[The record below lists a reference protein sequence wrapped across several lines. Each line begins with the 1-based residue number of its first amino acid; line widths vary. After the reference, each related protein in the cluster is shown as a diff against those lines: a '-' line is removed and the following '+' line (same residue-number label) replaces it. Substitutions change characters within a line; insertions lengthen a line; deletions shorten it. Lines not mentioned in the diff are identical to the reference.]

1 MKNNFYLRLALGN
14 IRKNGKFYIP
24 FLLTC
29 MAATAMF
36 FNMCSIYA
44 NETLASREDVRTV
57 LSLGIIIIALFSVIF
72 LFYTNS
78 FLIKRRKKELALYN
92 IFGMEKRHIGR
103 MLVWEKIISAF
114 ISIGGG
120 LLAGLLF
127 DRLMFLILRKLLH
140 MESMDYH
147 LNSRPVLMTLVLFLI
162 IFLFILITDIARIQK
177 SRPAELL
184 QGASEGEREPKS
196 RIVIAVAG
204 IVCLAA
210 GYALALSSK
219 GVDAILMFFVA
230 VLFVIAG
237 TYCLFAAGSV
247 TILKAIKKRKNY
259 YYKPNH
265 FISVSGMIYRMRQN
279 AAGLA
284 NICILSTIV
293 LVMLSSTVS
302 LYVGVNSILEE
313 RYPCDISGNYEE
325 GCQEET
331 AELMRKTAA
340 DRGLEVENYLSYETM
355 AVTLT
360 RNGNA
365 FEGAD
370 TENVS
375 LNDITVLIFMDSHS
389 YLNLT
394 GQKIDEGEDEI
405 LVYNDSGVRKKE
417 RLEKGDVIDI
427 LGTQLRVKDTLKE
440 RPSISRSSYPVD
452 NVYYIVLSGEDMM
465 KRIEQLQKDF
475 YSENYSVVD
484 RVFQFDLSGT
494 DDQKNAFSDE
504 IFAQMDGAEKEGD
517 GSGFPVTSIIS
528 RAANTDRVYSFYGS
542 FLFIGVFLG
551 VLFILA
557 TVLIIYYKQI
567 IEGYEDKDRF
577 EIMKKVGLSR
587 EEIRRAVKSQ
597 ILTMFFLPL
606 AAAVVHM
613 MFAFPMVK
621 VILGMMGLGNTSVFF
636 ICTAAVTGIF
646 AVCYVAVY
654 TLTARVYYK
663 IVS

>member
-29 MAATAMF
+29 VAAAAMF
-36 FNMCSIYA
+36 FNMCSIFT
-44 NETLASREDVRTV
+44 NDTLASRQDVRTV
-57 LSLGIIIIALFSVIF
+57 LGLGVIIIALFSIIF

-103 MLVWEKIISAF
+103 MLVWEKILSAI

-140 MESMDYH
+140 MDSLEYH
-147 LNSRPVLMTLVLFLI
+147 LNSQPVLMTLVLFLA
-162 IFLFILITDIARIQK
+162 IFFFILIADIARIQR

-184 QGASEGEREPKS
+184 QGASEGEREPKN
-196 RIVIAVAG
+196 RIVIAVLG

-237 TYCLFAAGSV
+237 TYCLFAAGSIA
-247 TILKAIKKRKNY
+247 ILKAVKKRKNY

-265 FISVSGMIYRMRQN
+265 FISISGMIYRMRQN

-302 LYVGVNSILEE
+302 LYAGVDSILKQ
-313 RYPCDISGNYEE
+313 RYPCDISGNYAE
-325 GCQEET
+325 GQQEET
-331 AELMRKTAA
+331 ATLMRQTAS
-340 DRGLEVENYLSYETM
+340 DMGLEVKNYMSYETL
-355 AVTLT
+355 AVVFVKE
-360 RNGNA
+360 GNV
-365 FEGAD
+365 FECGD
-370 TENVS
+370 PGQVS
-375 LNDITVLIFMDSHS
+375 LDDVSVLIFMDDHS

-394 GQKIDEGEDEI
+394 GEKADLAENEI
-405 LVYNDSGVRKKE
+405 LVYNDSEVKERE
-417 RLEKGDVIDI
+417 RLEKDDVIDV
-427 LGTQLRVKDTLKE
+427 LDTELRVKDTLRE
-440 RPSISRSSYPVD
+440 RPPVDRSSYPVE
-452 NVYYIVLSGEDMM
+452 NIYYVVLSGENMM
-465 KRIEQLQKDF
+465 NRIAQLQRDA
-475 YSENYSVVD
+475 YIENYSIVD

-504 IFAQMDGAEKEGD
+504 VNDRVDEAEKDGD
-517 GSGFPVTSIIS
+517 ASEFPVTSIIS
-528 RAANTDRVYSFYGS
+528 RAANVDRVYSFYGS

-551 VLFILA
+551 VLFVFA

-587 EEIRRAVKSQ
+587 DEIRRAVKSQ

-606 AAAVVHM
+606 VAAVVHM
-613 MFAFPMVK
+613 MFAFPMVN
-621 VILGMMGLGNTSVFF
+621 VILGMMGLGDTSVFF
-636 ICTAAVTGIF
+636 FCTAAVTGVF